1 MTSNGAPIPGFQLP
15 YTSYGVNGQNGRVT
29 FHGPK
34 QGSSETTG
42 RSVPNHAGFSY
53 PVTAEADFSGDMLRG
68 NWEKTELSSAFFN
81 RRNLESIQ
89 KQIREGVYRA
99 SGTKQYKIDD
109 QDVDEIKTIMR
120 AMFLTYAKNNPFQIA
135 EQVNELNKMVIEWAI
150 PRIISE
156 IDQYA
161 FYLKD
166 ISHLPIPM
174 EKPLNVSSA
183 GTKSLPFKPMM

>member
-1 MTSNGAPIPGFQLP
+1 MTSYGAPSSGFNLP

-29 FHGPK
+29 FHGK
-34 QGSSETTG
+34 STETTG
-42 RSVPNHAGFSY
+42 RTVPDRAGFSH

-68 NWEKTELSSAFFN
+68 NWEQTDLSKAFFT

-89 KQIREGVYRA
+89 KQIRDGVYRA
-99 SGTKQYKIDD
+99 SGPKQYKIDD

-120 AMFLTYAKNNPFQIA
+120 AMYLTYAKNNPFQIDA
-135 EQVNELNKMVIEWAI
+135 QINELNRLVVEWAV
-150 PRIISE
+150 PRIVSE

>member
-1 MTSNGAPIPGFQLP
+1 MTSYGAPSSGFNLP

-29 FHGPK
+29 FHGK
-34 QGSSETTG
+34 STETTG
-42 RSVPNHAGFSY
+42 RTVPDRAGFSH

-68 NWEKTELSSAFFN
+68 NWEQTDLSKAFFT

-89 KQIREGVYRA
+89 KQIRDGVYRA
-99 SGTKQYKIDD
+99 SGPKQYTIDD

-120 AMFLTYAKNNPFQIA
+120 AMYLTYAKNNPFQIDA
-135 EQVNELNKMVIEWAI
+135 QINELNRLVVEWAV
-150 PRIISE
+150 PRIVSE

>member
-1 MTSNGAPIPGFQLP
+1 MTSYGAPSSGFNLP

-29 FHGPK
+29 FH
-34 QGSSETTG
+34 QSSQSAETTG
-42 RSVPNHAGFSY
+42 RSIPDRAGFSH

-68 NWEKTELSSAFFN
+68 NWEQTDLSKAFFT

-89 KQIREGVYRA
+89 KQIRDGVYRA
-99 SGTKQYKIDD
+99 SGPKQYKIDD

-120 AMFLTYAKNNPFQIA
+120 AMYLTYAKNNPFQIDA
-135 EQVNELNKMVIEWAI
+135 QINDLNRLVIEWAI
-150 PRIISE
+150 PRIVSE

>member
-29 FHGPK
+29 FHNT
-34 QGSSETTG
+34 SVETTG
-42 RSVPNHAGFSY
+42 RSVPDRAGFSY
-53 PVTAEADFSGDMLRG
+53 PATAEADFSGDMLRG
-68 NWEKTELSSAFFN
+68 NWEKTDLSSAFFT

-99 SGTKQYKIDD
+99 SGPKQYKIDD

-120 AMFLTYAKNNPFQIA
+120 AMYLTYAKNNPFQIA